1 MLSIGII
8 RNNMTLKSFSKKVD
22 ISIYIHEVPHKPD
35 ICCIDFFSVVYF
47 KMSNKILIFPF
58 FFGRFECH
66 SRLCI
71 CHNPQIWSSSAVTNS
86 FVTTCGQMKMRHVC
100 NFYANL
106 TRVTLSC
113 SHVKFLCFV
122 FLFCLCSQKKYWIYL
137 MKRSPVRLK
146 HDCGLR

>member
-47 KMSNKILIFPF
+47 ILSNKILISP

-66 SRLCI
+66 YRLCTR
-71 CHNPQIWSSSAVTNS
+71 HNP
-86 FVTTCGQMKMRHVC
+86 
-100 NFYANL
+100 
-106 TRVTLSC
+106 
-113 SHVKFLCFV
+113 
-122 FLFCLCSQKKYWIYL
+122 
-137 MKRSPVRLK
+137 
-146 HDCGLR
+146 